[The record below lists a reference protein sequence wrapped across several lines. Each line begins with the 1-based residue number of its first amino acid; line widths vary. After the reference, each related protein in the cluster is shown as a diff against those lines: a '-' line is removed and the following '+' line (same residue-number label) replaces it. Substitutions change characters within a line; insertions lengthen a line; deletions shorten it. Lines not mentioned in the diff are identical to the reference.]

1 MQLRAGI
8 DARKA
13 ERTRKKDLHEFQKS
27 NPDTEPPIGLRT
39 EIIDPDVTQKK
50 REEEEEADRLLA
62 IEENIMAT
70 KHDALYTTP
79 LPAEFQAKAC
89 ILNDECLHSKDEM
102 NTIRESLMNHTF
114 IASRNKRITIAESH
128 VPYMRNIDLG
138 DGDKGSMLK
147 VLVLDYEHCPEDIQ
161 EQIDQ
166 TTIWLHAD
174 MESLQYAPSTQGK
187 SASSE
192 KKKEL
197 FARSMVHI
205 PDAGRREREYLR
217 FSKHLQQVATWFLV
231 RDKLGPGA
239 VCLFLGQISDTWV
252 TRTLTWQDLNV
263 WLRLVR
269 NEAALSRVT
278 VSGHA

>member
-1 MQLRAGI
+1 
-8 DARKA
+8 
-13 ERTRKKDLHEFQKS
+13 
-27 NPDTEPPIGLRT
+27 
-39 EIIDPDVTQKK
+39 
-50 REEEEEADRLLA
+50 
-62 IEENIMAT
+62 MAT

-166 TTIWLHAD
+166 
-174 MESLQYAPSTQGK
+174 GK